1 VEILGIDIGGT
12 GIKGAPVD
20 TVKGKLLTERHRIAT
35 PQPATP
41 KAVIKT
47 VGKIVEHFEWQGL
60 IGCTFPAI
68 IKDGVTHSAANVDNA
83 WIGYEAEKAL
93 RQQTGCSLTL
103 INDADAAGLAEMAF
117 GAGRDHQGVVF
128 VLTLG
133 TGIGTAIF
141 LDGELLPNTELGH
154 LEFTGREAE
163 KWAAESVRKEK
174 NLKWR
179 EWAER
184 VNTYLSHLEFLFS
197 PDMFIIGGGVSKK
210 FDKYEPYLTTQ
221 ALTVHAQMRNNA
233 GIIGAAMAARKLV
246 D

>member
-154 LEFTGREAE
+154 LEFNGREAE

-221 ALTVHAQMRNNA
+221 ALTVPAQLRNNA